1 MERFYALCFLGDAN
15 DTGLMLDISAALI
28 SHLSSHLLQ
37 NQSLR
42 LHHDNV
48 NVVLIYWPYHT
59 IIVSQYI
66 IDDGKQIIVCQH
78 VGFVWTLTTSVYRDL
93 PLKTEKNR

>member
-48 NVVLIYWPYHT
+48 NVVLIY
-59 IIVSQYI
+59 
-66 IDDGKQIIVCQH
+66 
-78 VGFVWTLTTSVYRDL
+78 
-93 PLKTEKNR
+93 